1 MSTALI
7 SPASAILHRSKEEL
21 DRMGRRR
28 HQSPVLKRSTTE
40 GGKRDRWWFRGY
52 VDVLE
57 SGRRNRI
64 EKSYHVGYCSE
75 MGKREAQAKMAD
87 LVAALNQPAAVLQS
101 QIKFGEILT
110 KFLANADVLPQTLEG
125 YEGIVEKHIRPR
137 WGDVKMCDITPEEV
151 EMWIKA
157 TAKGLAK
164 TTATHIRYRFTQVW
178 KCALRWQ
185 YTKEACPMGLIPPI
199 RNAGK
204 KERSRKLPTKEEFHH
219 LLDELDNY
227 DLRAFVMVAVGTGM
241 RAGEILAVRWG
252 QIKGDVLKIEQS
264 MTQRGVLGPVK
275 TKESNRVVPIRH
287 VEFPLRPGYA
297 SDDDRVFSL
306 SYDQVRKGITAA
318 SRTVGIHYEGFGA
331 HTFRRMHNTLFR
343 RQSGDVSLAQQQLG
357 HKDAKTN
364 DIYYIADMFDVEKR
378 GLVVEKMMGEVMGP
392 VQ

>member
-1 MSTALI
+1 
-7 SPASAILHRSKEEL
+7 
-21 DRMGRRR
+21 MGRRR
-28 HQSPVLKRSTTE
+28 HQSPVLKRSTTAD
-40 GGKRDRWWFRGY
+40 GKRDRWWFRGY

-57 SGRRNRI
+57 AGKRTRI

-87 LVAALNQPAAVLQS
+87 MVAALNQPAAVLQS

-110 KFLANADVLPQTLEG
+110 KFLRNADVLPQTLEG

-151 EMWIKA
+151 EVWIRA
-157 TAKGLAK
+157 TARGLAK
-164 TTATHIRYRFTQVW
+164 TTVTHVRYRFNQVW

-185 YTKEACPMGLIPPI
+185 YTKEACPMALIPPI
-199 RNAGK
+199 KHAGK
-204 KERSRKLPTKEEFHH
+204 KPRSKKLPTKEEFHQ

-241 RAGEILAVRWG
+241 RVGEILALTWE
-252 QIKGDVLKIEQS
+252 QIKGDVLHIEFS
-264 MTQRGVLGPVK
+264 MTQRGVIGPLK
-275 TKESNRVVPIRH
+275 TDESDRFVPIRH

-306 SYDQVRKGITAA
+306 SYDQVRKGLTAA
-318 SRTVGIHYEGFGA
+318 ATATGIRYTGFGA

-378 GLVVEKMMGEVMGP
+378 SAVVEKMMGEVMGP